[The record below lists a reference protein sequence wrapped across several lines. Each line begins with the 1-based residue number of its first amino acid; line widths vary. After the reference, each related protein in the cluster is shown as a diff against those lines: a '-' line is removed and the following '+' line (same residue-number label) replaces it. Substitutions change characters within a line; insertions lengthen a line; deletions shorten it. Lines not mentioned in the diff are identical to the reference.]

1 MQYQKLHAG
10 RGREAIILQ
19 VMALYSG
26 LLVIKICM
34 YTDSIYALQQD
45 LFLHSAVHD
54 CYEIQKVCS
63 NQLRCNQSLIV
74 VFVTSHLL
82 QRTHSC

>member
-10 RGREAIILQ
+10 GGREAIILQ

-34 YTDSIYALQQD
+34 YTDSQFMPSSKICFCTLQ
-45 LFLHSAVHD
+45 FMIVMKSRRFAV
-54 CYEIQKVCS
+54 INLGTIKA
-63 NQLRCNQSLIV
+63 
-74 VFVTSHLL
+74 
-82 QRTHSC
+82 